1 MELFDVY
8 SLFDVTPVKAKG
20 TRIWDDKGTEYLDL
34 YGGHAVISV
43 GHCHPRYVAAVTDQ
57 LGKIGFYSNSVRN
70 PLQEELAEKLGELSG
85 YPEYSLFLCNSGA
98 EANENALK
106 LASFHTGER
115 RVIAFKGAFHGRTSG
130 AVAVTDNPKIRAPF
144 NSWHEVTFVPMND
157 IGAVREELSK
167 GDIAG
172 VIIEGIQGVGGIII
186 PDDNFMRELRQATLE
201 AGVPLILDEVQSGCG
216 RSGKFFAH
224 QWAGIRPD
232 LITMAKGMAGGFPIG
247 AVLISPD
254 FEPVKGML
262 GTTFGGNHLA
272 MAAAIAVA
280 DIIKDENLVQNAYEV
295 GEYLKSRLLT
305 VADGAFGGST
315 ASLRSAPPFA
325 SQSEA
330 PVPPLNVPRVAVVSP
345 SEAPWTPDG
354 GNAPGRTFTRIGREA
369 QGAQAPFAD
378 DGKTTEISDDRSTI
392 EIKEVRGR
400 GLMIGVEFSGP
411 IAELR
416 RKLLFDKHIFTGVS
430 GKNMIR
436 LLAPLTLTK
445 DDVDIFIKALEEVL

>member
-20 TRIWDDKGTEYLDL
+20 TRVWDDKGTEYLDL

-43 GHCHPRYVAAVTDQ
+43 GHCHPKYVAAVSDQ

-70 PLQEELAEKLGELSG
+70 PLQEELARKIGELSG

-115 RVIAFKGAFHGRTSG
+115 RVVAFKGAFHGRTSG

-144 NSWHEVTFVPMND
+144 NSWHEVTFVAMND
-157 IGAVREELSK
+157 IAAVREELSK
-167 GDIAG
+167 GDIAA

-186 PDDNFMRELRQATLE
+186 PDDNFMRELREATKE
-201 AGVPLILDEVQSGCG
+201 AGVPLILDEVQSGCC
-216 RSGKFFAH
+216 RTGKYFAH

-247 AVLISPD
+247 AVLISPE

-280 DIIKDENLVQNAYEV
+280 DIIKDEDLVQNALDV
-295 GEYLKSRLLT
+295 GDYLKSRLLT
-305 VADGAFGGST
+305 VSDGAFGGST

-345 SEAPWTPDG
+345 SEAPSTPEAASSDSERSDAGSLRGTPLSPPLGVQG
-354 GNAPGRTFTRIGREA
+354 GERPD
-369 QGAQAPFAD
+369 QGQAPNIRIAD
-378 DGKTTEISDDRSTI
+378 I
-392 EIKEVRGR
+392 RGR
-400 GLMIGVEFSGP
+400 GLMIGVEFDGS

-436 LLAPLTLTK
+436 LLAPLVLTK
-445 DDVDIFIKALEEVL
+445 DDVDIFIKALEELL